1 MIADMISIQAAIPKY
16 LRLIEQVDDKQQKFV
31 SHGSEGWQREIRQC
45 GPQYETEKL
54 LRNEKENRRYQRNC
68 KY

>member
-31 SHGSEGWQREIRQC
+31 SHGSEGWKPKIGVLAWLGSDENPPCFRLPTSHSI
-45 GPQYETEKL
+45 L
-54 LRNEKENRRYQRNC
+54 L
-68 KY
+68 